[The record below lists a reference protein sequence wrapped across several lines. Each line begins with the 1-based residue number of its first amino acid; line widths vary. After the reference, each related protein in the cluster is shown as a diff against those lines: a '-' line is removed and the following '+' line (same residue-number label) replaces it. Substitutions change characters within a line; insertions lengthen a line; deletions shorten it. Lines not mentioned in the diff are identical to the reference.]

1 MRQWWQPTYICGMRK
16 ILFLLVTV
24 WLVNDVP
31 AQEKWDLRKCV
42 EYAIQNNISV
52 KQNEI
57 QERLNDLVYKQS
69 QNGRWPTL
77 SFATSV
83 GEQFGRSIDPTTN
96 LFTQNNITFSNVN
109 LQSGVTLF
117 NFFNLKNTMDANRL
131 TVEASKN
138 QTKKIQE
145 DIALNVAAAYLQ
157 ALLTYQ
163 TKRTAEVTAG
173 QTLEQL
179 VVTRKRVDAGALP
192 ELNAAEL
199 EAQLARDSAN
209 VITAESNYRLN
220 LLQLKALLNLDAGYP
235 FDITTPDISSIPL
248 APISELNPEQVYAL
262 AVQLRPQQI
271 ANELNYE
278 AALKR
283 AKAAKSTMLPTL
295 GAFGSVQSAF
305 SSALSQ
311 LPRGNNIPTVVQTGA
326 FVNVAGNQYFVN
338 TTISKPESTVPAN
351 YWRQLDFNFR
361 QSIGLNLQVPI
372 FNGTQARTN
381 YRRALVNSD
390 NIKLQMKADSLKLK
404 QDIYTAYQNAINALA
419 TYNSRSKAYQTASY
433 SYSLGKQRYE
443 VGLLPVLDLITL
455 QNNMQR
461 ALIDQMVSRY
471 DFVFRVKILE
481 FYRGTGIVL

>member
-1 MRQWWQPTYICGMRK
+1 MCQWLLPTYICGMRK

-42 EYAIQNNISV
+42 EYAVQNNISV

-57 QERLNDLVYKQS
+57 QERLNELVYHQS

-77 SFATSV
+77 NFATSV

-96 LFTQNNITFSNVN
+96 LFTQNNITFSNIN

-117 NFFNLKNTMDANRL
+117 NFFNQKNTIDANRM
-131 TVEASKN
+131 TVEATKT

-163 TKRTAEVTAG
+163 TKRTAEVTAA

-235 FDITTPDISSIPL
+235 FDITTPDISTFPVAPL
-248 APISELNPEQVYAL
+248 SELDPELVYSA
-262 AVQLRPQQI
+262 AIKLRPQQI

-283 AKAAKSTMLPTL
+283 AKAAKATMMPTI
-295 GAFGSVQSAF
+295 GAFGSIQSAF
-305 SSALSQ
+305 SSALSV
-311 LPRGNNIPTVVQTGA
+311 LPKGNNIPVVVQTNS
-326 FVNVAGNQYFVN
+326 FVNIAGNQYFLN
-338 TTISKPESTVPAN
+338 TPISRPESTVPAN

-361 QSIGLNLQVPI
+361 QSLGVNLQVPI
-372 FNGTQARTN
+372 FNGSQARTN
-381 YRRALVNSD
+381 YRRAMVNSE

-404 QDIYTAYQNAINALA
+404 QDIYTAYQNEVNALA
-419 TYNSRSKAYQTASY
+419 TYNSRTKAYQTASY
-433 SYSLGKQRYE
+433 SYTLGKQRYE
-443 VGLLPVLDLITL
+443 VGLLPVLELITL